1 MYIKS
6 RYISYFKQDPAGLI
20 TRLAASWLFVS
31 ELYLIFTPEPFNS
44 LSFFSKNGFGIF
56 LLFLFTGFAALC
68 AVRSEKAINLMM
80 IAAAFSY
87 CIAAVSEYSEIYFI
101 LGCSVIIAAVVH
113 FSKISDIKPSLS
125 VKMLW
130 ITGILLILI
139 FTLAVGAVCCL
150 KYKNH
155 WTPCYDFGIFAQ
167 MFEYMKE
174 TGLPLTTCER
184 DGLLSHFAVHF
195 SPIFYL
201 LLPFYILMP
210 SPVTLL
216 VGQCLITASG
226 VIPLI
231 LICGNNKLSNLSAA
245 AFSLCYTLY
254 PAFAGG
260 CGYYLHEN
268 NFLAPL
274 VLWLIYFFEKDRLVP
289 VFIFGLLT
297 LSVKEDAAVYTAV
310 TALYFIFARK
320 NYKCSVSLF
329 VFSVV
334 YFLVVTWVLSAFGDG
349 VMTGR
354 YDNYIYDDSGL
365 FAVIKATLQNPLYA
379 VQQSLNENKL
389 KYILQML
396 LPLMFMP
403 LRTKRASRLILL
415 LPFILVNIMTN
426 YVYQYDIYY
435 QYGFGSGAILIYLSA
450 INYADMGAD
459 MGTERKK
466 TFLCAALCSVLIFL
480 GAFGGRLN
488 YWGYYEQ
495 SADQREIIDAALE
508 LVPREASVS
517 CCTFLLP
524 NLYYVK
530 ELYQMET
537 TEKKTEYYVVDFRIE
552 SDRYCA
558 GDFMGEEFKTV
569 FYEEGVVGVFRRV

>member
-1 MYIKS
+1 MMNIKN
-6 RYISYFKQDPAGLI
+6 RYISYFKQDPARLI
-20 TRLAASWLFVS
+20 TRLATAWLFVS
-31 ELYLIFTPEPFNS
+31 ELYLIFNPEPFNS
-44 LSFFSKNGFGIF
+44 LSFFSKNGFGLF
-56 LLFLFTGFAALC
+56 LLFVLIGFAALC
-68 AVRSEKAINLMM
+68 AVRNEKAVNLT
-80 IAAAFSY
+80 ITAAVFSY
-87 CIAAVSEYSEIYFI
+87 CIAAVSEYSDIYFM
-101 LGCSVIIAAVVH
+101 LGCSVIIASVVH
-113 FSKISDIKPSLS
+113 FSKISYIKLSLS
-125 VKMLW
+125 VKTLW
-130 ITGILLILI
+130 AAGILLMLL
-139 FTLAVGAVCCL
+139 FTFAVGSVCCL
-150 KYKNH
+150 KYKNY
-155 WTPCYDFGIFAQ
+155 WTPCYDFGIFSQ

-216 VGQCLITASG
+216 VGQCLIAASG

-231 LICGNNKLSNLSAA
+231 LICGNHRLSNLSAA

-274 VLWLIYFFEKDRLVP
+274 VLWLIYFFEKNRAVP
-289 VFIFGLLT
+289 IFIFGLLT
-297 LSVKEDAAVYTAV
+297 LSVKEDAAVYTSV
-310 TALYFIFARK
+310 IALYFIFARK

-329 VFSVV
+329 IFSVL
-334 YFLVVTWVLSAFGDG
+334 YFFTVTSLLSAFGDG

-354 YDNYIYDDSGL
+354 YDNYIYDESGL
-365 FAVIKATLQNPLYA
+365 FSVIKAVLQNPLYA
-379 VQQSLNENKL
+379 VQQSLNENKSE
-389 KYILQML
+389 YILQML

-403 LRTKRASRLILL
+403 LRAKRASRLILL

-426 YVYQYDIYY
+426 YVYQHDIYY
-435 QYGFGSGAILIYLSA
+435 QYGFGSGAILIYLSV
-450 INYADMGAD
+450 INYGDIEG
-459 MGTERKK
+459 ERKK
-466 TFLCAALCSVLIFL
+466 LLLCAVLCSIMVFL
-480 GAFGGRLN
+480 GTFGGRLN

-495 SADQREIIDAALE
+495 SAEQREIIDTALE
-508 LVPREASVS
+508 LVPNDVSVS

-530 ELYQMET
+530 ELYQLET
-537 TEKKTEYYVVDFRIE
+537 TERKTEYYVADFRIK
-552 SDRYCA
+552 SDQYCA
-558 GDFMGEEFKTV
+558 ADFTGEEFETV
-569 FYEEGVVGVFRRV
+569 FYAEGVVGVFRRT